1 MYRNF
6 LFTNFIFF
14 NIKKG
19 LVDLLFFLSI
29 RGLRR
34 LRYQLTFMN
43 LWITIA
49 WIRSLNLIFIII
61 NIKRYCFYILKFTST
76 WFFWFFIIFNWWLIS
91 LTLNM
96 RKISWWDILFIYFLM
111 KNLALLNILKI
122 IMFFQHFKILLYLI
136 II

>member
-122 IMFFQHFKILLYLI
+122 IMFFQHFKILLI
-136 II
+136 

>member
-61 NIKRYCFYILKFTST
+61 NINIKRYCFYILKFTST
-76 WFFWFFIIFNWWLIS
+76 WFFWFFIIFHWWLIS

-122 IMFFQHFKILLYLI
+122 IMFFQHFKILLI
-136 II
+136 